1 MNAALAG
8 YCILRGE
15 FFLFG
20 YRVLSAFLGV
30 PIILLAA
37 WAGGIPLLV
46 LTGMILVIGLLEL
59 TRMLRKMKIRPS
71 GSLSI
76 LGGLIL
82 LAGTYIFNSGQA
94 GVLVTLVLVI
104 NLFGIVFLH
113 RYFSPLD
120 AAATVF
126 CTLYVGLIIYLYLLR
141 TIPDGMIWL
150 FLLLACTW
158 ASDTMAYFAGRR
170 MGRRALAPA
179 LSPGKT
185 VEGAV
190 GGVLGSVAVA
200 LIFVQIYPQLLWLH
214 LVGLGLLVGIV
225 GQVGDLVESAF
236 KRQTGV
242 KDAGS
247 IIPGHGGILDRFDSM
262 LLTAPLVYYYVV
274 FIIS

>member
-1 MNAALAG
+1 MLAL
-8 YCILRGE
+8 
-15 FFLFG
+15 
-20 YRVLSAFLGV
+20 RVLSAVLGV
-30 PIILLAA
+30 PLILLAI
-37 WAGGIPLLV
+37 WAGGIPLLA
-46 LTGMILVIGLLEL
+46 LTGILLVLGLLEL

-82 LAGTYIFNSGQA
+82 LAGTYIFNGEQA
-94 GVLVTLVLVI
+94 GILVALVLLI
-104 NLFGIVFLH
+104 NLLGIVFLH

-120 AAATVF
+120 AAVTVF
-126 CTLYVGLIIYLYLLR
+126 CTLYVGLIIYIYLLR
-141 TIPDGMIWL
+141 TIPEGMVWL
-150 FLLLACTW
+150 FFLLACTW
-158 ASDTMAYFAGRR
+158 ASDTMAYFTGRR
-170 MGRRALAPA
+170 LGRRPLAPA

-185 VEGAV
+185 VEGAL
-190 GGVLGSVAVA
+190 GGVLGSVAAA
-200 LIFVQIYPQLLWLH
+200 LIIVQIYPQLPWLH
-214 LVGLGLLVGIV
+214 LAGLGLLVGMV

-247 IIPGHGGILDRFDSM
+247 LIPGHGGILDRFDSM